1 MLGRVGPMFGH
12 VGPMLGPCWA
22 GPVLRHVE
30 ACRAYVGPMVRHVG
44 PRWAYVGPMFGHVE
58 AKLGNL
64 ANLGPFI
71 KDRGNWILQ
80 QKIPP
85 QMTVHLQVVCHSE
98 QTLITVFSS
107 FLGVGFDDESEY
119 TAHLDRILSEKDLAT
134 ELPGILV
141 SEAGMFDWCARRIWK
156 PSIPAKDLDPSTFNI
171 F

>member
-44 PRWAYVGPMFGHVE
+44 PHWAYVGPMFGHVE

-64 ANLGPFI
+64 ANFRPLHKRSRKLDSTAKTLNP
-71 KDRGNWILQ
+71 L
-80 QKIPP
+80 
-85 QMTVHLQVVCHSE
+85 TVHLQVVCHSE

-156 PSIPAKDLDPSTFNI
+156 PSIPANDLDPSTFNI

>member
-1 MLGRVGPMFGH
+1 
-12 VGPMLGPCWA
+12 
-22 GPVLRHVE
+22 
-30 ACRAYVGPMVRHVG
+30 
-44 PRWAYVGPMFGHVE
+44 MFGHVE

-64 ANLGPFI
+64 ANFRPLHKRSWKLDSTAKTLNP
-71 KDRGNWILQ
+71 L
-80 QKIPP
+80 
-85 QMTVHLQVVCHSE
+85 TVHLQVVCHSE

-156 PSIPAKDLDPSTFNI
+156 PSIPANDLDPSTFNI